1 MALHHSGFSFTKRNY
16 CRKKREHIR
25 NSWFVDLHVQQT
37 TDMRTSG
44 VHPPSPDAELL
55 ELRAGFSF
63 PFCLVDLFYFC
74 VLYVATYFC
83 VYISICLPLFFYL
96 YRNLY
101 LQNLLVPN
109 FCWFLKCNYF
119 TLLQRKT
126 AVSGKKTFAPPP
138 TKMRTYRKTREDLQ
152 VIPGIED
159 SNFDRRPFPGKTR
172 VLHPK

>member
-1 MALHHSGFSFTKRNY
+1 MVLALPRGIIVGKKGNILGIVGLLTCMFSRPRI
-16 CRKKREHIR
+16 C
-25 NSWFVDLHVQQT
+25 
-37 TDMRTSG
+37 
-44 VHPPSPDAELL
+44 ALL
-55 ELRAGFSF
+55 ECIHLHPMQNCWSYELGFPSHFVWLICFTFVFYMWLRIFVF
-63 PFCLVDLFYFC
+63 TFV
-74 VLYVATYFC
+74 
-83 VYISICLPLFFYL
+83 FYL

-159 SNFDRRPFPGKTR
+159 SNFDRRPFPGKTQ

>member
-83 VYISICLPLFFYL
+83 VYISICLPLFFTYTVTYTYKIYL
-96 YRNLY
+96 CQISAGFWNAIILRCFNEKPRFQGKKRLRH
-101 LQNLLVPN
+101 
-109 FCWFLKCNYF
+109 
-119 TLLQRKT
+119 LQRKCAHT
-126 AVSGKKTFAPPP
+126 EKHVRIF
-138 TKMRTYRKTREDLQ
+138 R
-152 VIPGIED
+152 
-159 SNFDRRPFPGKTR
+159 
-172 VLHPK
+172 